1 MRNLSTTAVAS
12 LSSNGGAL
20 NDFSSR
26 SAISALSEPSSR
38 FFASRSN
45 RRFKSSEHT
54 VPSGPQWAYEIK
66 HDGYR
71 FICRRDTYGVL
82 AAGENKMAFAIGLLI
97 FAAVI
102 GSHGFLWWSCSRH
115 GG

>member
-1 MRNLSTTAVAS
+1 MLW
-12 LSSNGGAL
+12 
-20 NDFSSR
+20 R
-26 SAISALSEPSSR
+26 SPAPTRHPPGFIEPCLPTLG
-38 FFASRSN
+38 
-45 RRFKSSEHT
+45 HT